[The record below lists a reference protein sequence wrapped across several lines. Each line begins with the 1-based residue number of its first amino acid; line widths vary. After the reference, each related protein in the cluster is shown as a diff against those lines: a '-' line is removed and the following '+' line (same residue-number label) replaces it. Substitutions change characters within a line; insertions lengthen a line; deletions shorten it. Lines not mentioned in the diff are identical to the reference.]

1 MNSFI
6 YGAVGVWN
14 GCGFNTIPIIFPP
27 PFILGYNA
35 CVTPT
40 IVPSSPTPVV

>member
-6 YGAVGVWN
+6 YGAVGPWT

-27 PFILGYNA
+27 PFILGYDA
-35 CVTPT
+35 CVTPIIQGDGPVI
-40 IVPSSPTPVV
+40 IV